1 MFELMQHTADVRMRV
16 TAPAR
21 EELFADALRGLMS
34 VVEPEGVTTDAVS
47 AEIELEAPDVTV
59 LLVDFLNEALTRAH
73 VRRESYVD
81 VAFRHLNDTALSATL
96 TGVRVQGF
104 GEDVKAVTYHEADV
118 DKREGQWSTLLVF
131 DI

>member
-16 TAPAR
+16 TAPTR

-34 VVEPEGVTTDAVS
+34 VVEPEGVTTDEVS
-47 AEIELEAPDVTV
+47 AEVEIGAPDITV

-73 VRRESYVD
+73 VRRESYSD
-81 VAFRHLNDTALSATL
+81 VTFRHLTDTELAATL
-96 TGVRVQGF
+96 RGVRVHGF

-118 DKREGQWSTLLVF
+118 DHREGQWSTLLVF